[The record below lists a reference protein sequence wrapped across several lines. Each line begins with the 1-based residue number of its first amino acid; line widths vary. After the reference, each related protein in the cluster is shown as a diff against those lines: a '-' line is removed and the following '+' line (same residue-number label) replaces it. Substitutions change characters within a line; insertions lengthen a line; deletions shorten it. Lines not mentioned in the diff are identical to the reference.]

1 MTREDHRMHGTAL
14 DTGQHD
20 KGDLQNTGQ
29 ISGDDITLAHAHG
42 LKNIGHL
49 LDFSV
54 EGEIRISTHLV
65 GILADPNKGQLIAA
79 CSTEVIS
86 HRVGDNV
93 GLNAGEP
100 LKEELIRI
108 LENFIPRHRSSQ
120 LLDLLLP
127 VRN

>member
-42 LKNIGHL
+42 LKDIGHL

-54 EGEIRISTHLV
+54 EGEVGKGTHLISV
-65 GILADPNKGQLIAA
+65 LTDPDKG
-79 CSTEVIS
+79 
-86 HRVGDNV
+86 
-93 GLNAGEP
+93 
-100 LKEELIRI
+100 
-108 LENFIPRHRSSQ
+108 
-120 LLDLLLP
+120 
-127 VRN
+127 